1 MRKSMVVAGL
11 LLLACKPKVRD
22 LPVCPAM
29 VAAERANEA
38 ESQTLPVDV
47 WFSVLVKN
55 FNRTAMEPPDEPREC
70 SGRPI
75 EVTWPESLKEDPRAT
90 ARKLEPRARTDA
102 DITLA
107 QTEDGAV
114 LAWARIQ
121 ELSNGD
127 AVGPVALVRWVE
139 RGLEV
144 RGIGSVQ
151 APPGRAKLRLEPL
164 GEEAQVLV
172 VDSETCPEDQKGPC
186 VREVQ
191 LLPLVEQRFIS
202 APLVE
207 DGVDVGPARFVMG
220 DGFEE
225 PLKDGWTRKYIM
237 QRRLEV
243 ADGTAVIE
251 ESIKT
256 RDCDPKNAATPCDE
270 RIAASEK
277 RALKFVDGVFVV
289 GKSPWKQVAE
299 KRPKP
304 AAE

>member
-1 MRKSMVVAGL
+1 MRRSMIVAAL
-11 LLLACKPKVRD
+11 LLIACKPKVRD

-29 VAAERANEA
+29 VAAERANES
-38 ESQTLPVDV
+38 ESRVLPVDV

-55 FNRTAMEPPDEPREC
+55 FNRTAMAPPEEPREC

-75 EVTWPESLKEDPRAT
+75 EVTWPEQLKEDPRAT
-90 ARKLEPRARTDA
+90 ARKLDPRPRTDA

-114 LAWARIQ
+114 LAWARVQ

-139 RGLEV
+139 KGLEV
-144 RGIGSVQ
+144 RGIGTVQ

-164 GEEAQVLV
+164 GEDAQVLV

-186 VREVQ
+186 SREVQ
-191 LLPLVEQRFIS
+191 LLPLVEQRFIG
-202 APLVE
+202 APLLE

-220 DGFEE
+220 DSFEE
-225 PLKDGWTRKYIM
+225 SLKDGWTRKYIM
-237 QRRLEV
+237 QRRLEIEGGV
-243 ADGTAVIE
+243 AVID

-256 RDCDPKNAATPCDE
+256 RDCDPKNPSTPCDE

-277 RALKFVDGVFVV
+277 RALNFVEGVFVV
-289 GKSPWKQVAE
+289 GPSPWKQVAA
-299 KRPKP
+299 KRPK
-304 AAE
+304 AE